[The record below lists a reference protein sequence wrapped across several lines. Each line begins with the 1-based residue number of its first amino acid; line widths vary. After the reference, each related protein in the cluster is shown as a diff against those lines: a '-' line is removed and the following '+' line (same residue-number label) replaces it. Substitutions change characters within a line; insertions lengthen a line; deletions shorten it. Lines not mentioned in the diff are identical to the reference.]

1 MIPSWIFEYIR
12 CPITHETLRL
22 ASKSDLD
29 RLHAALLA
37 GSLTNRLGESLQE
50 LPESGMVNES
60 HSWFYPIENEIPSLI
75 ADEAIPLS
83 K

>member
-12 CPITHETLRL
+12 CPITHERLRL

-37 GSLTNRLGESLQE
+37 GSLTNRLGENLQE
-50 LPESGMVNES
+50 MPASGMVNES
-60 HSWFYPIENEIPSLI
+60 HSWFYPIENDIPSLI